1 MRERLELICKQE
13 MDQLREQFGPFT
25 DDQEVALET
34 LSAHIAQR
42 ISAALA
48 RQLKEMPGRNELTG
62 ALQQLFQLEV
72 AKPQAEVTGLRLDC
86 PPRASPAPPVLHCSS

>member
-1 MRERLELICKQE
+1 VLSTISAMRHRLESICGQE

-25 DDQEVALET
+25 EDQEVALRA
-34 LSAHIAQR
+34 LSAHISQR

-62 ALQQLFQLEV
+62 ALQQLFQLETNP
-72 AKPQAEVTGLRLDC
+72 AKVGEKICG
-86 PPRASPAPPVLHCSS
+86 